1 VLSHAVTGACVA
13 CERMWC
19 GFTMNESAQSVAGFQ
34 PLENGGGPRVDLCDA
49 LRMVDFGLCLGLFLQ
64 ATG

>member
-1 VLSHAVTGACVA
+1 
-13 CERMWC
+13 
-19 GFTMNESAQSVAGFQ
+19 MNESSRSVAGFQ